1 MSEPLIAGVGFA
13 TIGERPDLSDLD
25 RALGRIEDA
34 GASHAELALFAA
46 DLIAGGQVLPEPRR
60 RLEAICGRRRL
71 RYTAHSTLAVN
82 FMDEANLELHKAVC
96 RANLELAAAVGATVL
111 VHHPGVIPAR
121 PAHELDR
128 LHGVERAALREMGD
142 VAGRLGL
149 RLAVETL
156 FVESEAEYTA
166 DPVRLAAELR
176 AVAHPACR
184 GYAGRQPQLPDDAAF
199 AARRSPKPWRAFAP
213 VTGHF
218 HLHDSFG
225 RSPGSLAG
233 FYTNSERV
241 AFGVGDLHLPFGWG
255 DIPFE
260 TLLPGLPVLPGTV
273 LTVELPER
281 HWVELDRCAAFAL
294 RLMER
299 MNAAG

>member
-1 MSEPLIAGVGFA
+1 MGFA
-13 TIGERPDLSDLD
+13 TIGEQPDLSGLD

-46 DLIAGGQVLPEPRR
+46 DLIAGGRILPEPRR

-71 RYTAHSTLAVN
+71 HYTAHSTLAVN
-82 FMDEANLELHKAVC
+82 FMDEANLDLHKAVC
-96 RANLELAAAVGATVL
+96 RANLELAASVGASVL

-121 PAHELDR
+121 PAPELER
-128 LHGVERAALREMGD
+128 LHAVERAALREMGD
-142 VAGRLGL
+142 LAGRLGL

-156 FVESEAEYTA
+156 FVESVAEYTA

-176 AVAHPACR
+176 AVGHPNVVGTLDVSHSYLMCGFR
-184 GYAGRQPQLPDDAAF
+184 GTSFTEALG
-199 AARRSPKPWRAFAP
+199 AFAP

-225 RSPGSLAG
+225 RPPGSLYG

-260 TLLPGLPVLPGTV
+260 TLLPGLPVLPGSV
-273 LTVELPER
+273 LMVELPER
-281 HWVELDRCAAFAL
+281 YWVELDRCAAFAL

-299 MNAAG
+299 MNATG